1 MHQKYGSSYINV
13 YIDIQVPS
21 GSKAARL
28 RIVHWQSRCRQS
40 VILFYA
46 LDFFQLTTFRF
57 LLFLSFSF
65 VGSAIVNQQ
74 VFYSLSA
81 FDHDRRKKSITAK
94 KKFLFGPFEFVWNV
108 KPTQSGRILALVL
121 FAVDQNVSLT
131 KGAIRRVGNFQ
142 FVKQAWFSK
151 PVGL

>member
-1 MHQKYGSSYINV
+1 MPQKYGSSYINV
-13 YIDIQVPS
+13 CIDMKVPS
-21 GSKAARL
+21 RSKAARL

-108 KPTQSGRILALVL
+108 KPTQSGCILVL
-121 FAVDQNVSLT
+121 LEVDQNVSLT

-151 PVGL
+151 LVGL